1 MFVQDTQLCTNMCSG
16 SPLAALHCICILCGC
31 RNLAKYIL
39 TIMAHFDM
47 PILEACSTPI
57 LYRVTDA
64 LFCPKWTNEPKL
76 VLGMDLNENFA
87 LGSCGY
93 VNEI

>member
-1 MFVQDTQLCTNMCSG
+1 MT
-16 SPLAALHCICILCGC
+16 
-31 RNLAKYIL
+31 
-39 TIMAHFDM
+39 HFDM
-47 PILEACSTPI
+47 PILEAA
-57 LYRVTDA
+57 LLFYRVTDA